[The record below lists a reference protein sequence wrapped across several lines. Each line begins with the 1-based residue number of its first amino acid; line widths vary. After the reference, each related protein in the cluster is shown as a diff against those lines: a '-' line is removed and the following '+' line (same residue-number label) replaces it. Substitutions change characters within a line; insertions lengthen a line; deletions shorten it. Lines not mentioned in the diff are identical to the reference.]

1 MLFAESCSRCA
12 VILRKCIQSEI
23 RGQACRSGTWKRTGT
38 RPSPYSDHTEL
49 AATKPYTVPMWTR
62 PSVTPPF
69 GLSHRVLVDRRHL
82 GRDATLE
89 IRRKVDEACFWRG
102 ALRGRSPCTREGRR
116 PDRPKNREGG
126 ERKHLHSPPSGSQTS
141 NGWVV
146 TRISR
151 TTPEIPLRRYSVCS
165 WRWLSIQN
173 RMAYR
178 SALYRSNLRRIV

>member
-23 RGQACRSGTWKRTGT
+23 RGQASSSGTWKRTGAS
-38 RPSPYSDHTEL
+38 PSPHIDHKEL

-62 PSVTPPF
+62 PSVTPPI
-69 GLSHRVLVDRRHL
+69 GLSHRVLVGRRHL
-82 GRDATLE
+82 GRDAPLE
-89 IRRKVDEACFWRG
+89 IRRKVDEAWFWRG

-126 ERKHLHSPPSGSQTS
+126 ESKHLHSPLSRSQIS
-141 NGWVV
+141 CGCLV
-146 TRISR
+146 TRTSR
-151 TTPEIPLRRYSVCS
+151 TTPGIPLRRYSGCS

-178 SALYRSNLRRIV
+178 SALYRSNLRRTV